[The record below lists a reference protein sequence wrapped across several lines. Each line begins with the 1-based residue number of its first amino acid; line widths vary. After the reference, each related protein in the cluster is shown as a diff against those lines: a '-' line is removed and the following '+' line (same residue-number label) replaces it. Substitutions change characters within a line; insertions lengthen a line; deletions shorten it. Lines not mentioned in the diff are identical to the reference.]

1 MPTESSEL
9 TKWIKSRV
17 ENVNKPAFALAVQ
30 RAEVSPDDE
39 TQKKSEHRR
48 PASDPNADITTR
60 VLDRQTVK
68 IQADKTVQQAH
79 QAEKK
84 NKDHK

>member
-1 MPTESSEL
+1 MAIVQEEDEQMPTESSEL

-48 PASDPNADITTR
+48 PASGH
-60 VLDRQTVK
+60 
-68 IQADKTVQQAH
+68 TVQALPPKRNWFSNT
-79 QAEKK
+79 AKLPK
-84 NKDHK
+84 TA